1 MRKRHYTSPG
11 SVVLKAFHG
20 TKQHLSV
27 LKPSIR
33 GTFGPGIYLA
43 DDFAAQQYAGEEG
56 IVLTAQVTLR
66 SPYYYRASFDHDV
79 DLDSPAVDLVRGLFP
94 REAAE
99 SLLQSAMATDAAFGR
114 EIQVELEAKG
124 FDGLIV
130 EYQDGS
136 QEIIA
141 YNSDQVLIMEPQLAT
156 LAPEPR

>member
-1 MRKRHYTSPG
+1 MKKLRYTSSG
-11 SVVLKAFHG
+11 SVVLEAFHG

-27 LKPSIR
+27 LKPSVR

-43 DDFAAQQYAGEEG
+43 DVFAAQQYAGEEG
-56 IVLTAQVTLR
+56 VVLTAQVTLR

-79 DLDSPAVDLVRGLFP
+79 DIDSPAVDLVRGLFP
-94 REAAE
+94 QEAAE
-99 SLLQSAMATDAAFGR
+99 SLLQSAMDTDAAFGR

-136 QEIIA
+136 REIIA
-141 YNSDQVLIMEPQLAT
+141 YNSDQVLIMEPQQANFT
-156 LAPEPR
+156 PEPR